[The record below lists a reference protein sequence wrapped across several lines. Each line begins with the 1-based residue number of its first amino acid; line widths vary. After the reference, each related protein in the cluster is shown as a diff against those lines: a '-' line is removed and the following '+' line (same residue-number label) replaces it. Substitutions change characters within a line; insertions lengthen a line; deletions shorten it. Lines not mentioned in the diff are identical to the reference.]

1 MKSRYSHSFTVT
13 REEVDIQGHVNN
25 VMYLK
30 WVQDVAVA
38 HWLSVAGEDV
48 QEKFTWFVTRHE
60 IDYKREAF
68 EGDELTA
75 TTWVG
80 ERTRI
85 TWDRHTEI
93 TRNGQLV
100 AQART
105 VWCLLSKE
113 SMRPV
118 RIGDQVVELLT
129 DA

>member
-1 MKSRYSHSFTVT
+1 MTSRYSHSFIVS
-13 REEVDIQGHVNN
+13 RDEVDVQGHVNN
-25 VMYLK
+25 VTYLR

-38 HWLSVAGEDV
+38 HWLAVAGGDI
-48 QEKFTWFVTRHE
+48 QERFTWFVTRHE
-60 IDYKREAF
+60 IDYKLEAF

-100 AQART
+100 SKAKT
-105 VWCLLSKE
+105 VWCLLARE
-113 SMRPV
+113 TMRPV
-118 RIGDQVVELLT
+118 RIGDEIVGLLT
-129 DA
+129 DD